1 MATSTLVA
9 IYFIIWWVVLFA
21 ILPWGVR
28 SQAESGDVAPGTDPG
43 APSVH
48 RVWRKLLWTTVTAA
62 VVFGIA
68 VAVYKAG
75 LIPLEFLKQI
85 SNPPHS

>member
-21 ILPWGVR
+21 ILPWGVH
-28 SQAESGDVAPGTDPG
+28 SQAESGDVAPRPDPG
-43 APSVH
+43 APSVP
-48 RVWRKLLWTTVTAA
+48 RGRRKLLWTTVTAA

-68 VAVYKAG
+68 AAVYKAG

>member
-1 MATSTLVA
+1 
-9 IYFIIWWVVLFA
+9 
-21 ILPWGVR
+21 
-28 SQAESGDVAPGTDPG
+28 
-43 APSVH
+43 VH

-68 VAVYKAG
+68 AAVYKAG